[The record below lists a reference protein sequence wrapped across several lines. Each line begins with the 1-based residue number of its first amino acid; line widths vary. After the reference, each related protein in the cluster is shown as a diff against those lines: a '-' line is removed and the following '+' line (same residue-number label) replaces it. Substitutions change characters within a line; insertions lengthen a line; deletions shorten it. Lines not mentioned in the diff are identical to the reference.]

1 MFTYDEICELDQL
14 CNENKVFA
22 KYVEK
27 FKEEN
32 NILLSKVTHE
42 FGNPLTLI
50 DSTAQLIDSRYPE
63 VHEIKYWDQLKSDI
77 SSLSELLHNFSNYN
91 HCARLNVDSI
101 DLLELIEQ
109 TVKSFE
115 AISMRKGVTISVDEL
130 DEPMDCLLEYACDKV
145 KIRQVFTN
153 IIKNG
158 FEATKPGDDICIS
171 LPNEVVIMG
180 SNGNQREYIKIDIS
194 NNGRPI
200 SDEEKETMFLPFVSS
215 KPSCGGMGLPVAY
228 KVVCAHN
235 GTITV
240 DSKEEK
246 TIFSIYLPV

>member
-14 CNENKVFA
+14 CNESEVFA
-22 KYVEK
+22 KYVER

-63 VHEIKYWDQLKSDI
+63 VHKIKYWDQLKRDI
-77 SSLSELLHNFSNYN
+77 TSLSELLHNFSNFN
-91 HCARLNVDSI
+91 HCARIQVETI
-101 DLLELIEQ
+101 DLLDLIEQ

-115 AISMRKGVTISVDEL
+115 AVSIEKGVSIELNQL

-145 KIRQVFTN
+145 KIRQVLTN

-158 FEATKPGDDICIS
+158 FEATQPGDNICVSI
-171 LPNEVVIMG
+171 PKEVVIMG
-180 SNGNQREYIKIDIS
+180 GNGSQREYIKIDIS
-194 NNGRPI
+194 NNGRPV
-200 SDEEKETMFLPFVSS
+200 SEMEKETMFLPFVSS

-240 DSKEEK
+240 DSKEEE
-246 TIFSIYLPV
+246 TVFSIYLPA

>member
-14 CNENKVFA
+14 CNESEVFA

-27 FKEEN
+27 LKEEN

-50 DSTAQLIDSRYPE
+50 DSTAQLIESRYPE
-63 VHEIKYWDQLKSDI
+63 VHKIKYWDQLKSDI
-77 SSLSELLHNFSNYN
+77 TSLSELLHNFSDFN
-91 HCARLNVDSI
+91 HCARIQVETI
-101 DLLELIEQ
+101 DLLDLVEQ

-115 AISMRKGVTISVDEL
+115 AVSMEKGVSIEVNQL

-158 FEATKPGDDICIS
+158 FEATKPGDNICVS
-171 LPNEVVIMG
+171 LPKEVVVMG
-180 SNGNQREYIKIDIS
+180 NSGSQREYIKIDIS

-200 SDEEKETMFLPFVSS
+200 ADMEKETMFLPFVSS

-228 KVVCAHN
+228 KVICAHN

-240 DSKEEK
+240 DSNEEK
-246 TIFSIYLPV
+246 TVFSIYLPA